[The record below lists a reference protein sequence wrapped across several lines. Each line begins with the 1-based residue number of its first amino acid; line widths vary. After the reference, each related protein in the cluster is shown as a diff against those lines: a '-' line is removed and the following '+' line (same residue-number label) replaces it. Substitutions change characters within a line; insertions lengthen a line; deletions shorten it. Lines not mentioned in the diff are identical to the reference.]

1 MSLGLWIILLFAV
14 TLALLAA
21 ELLIPSHG
29 LLGFLALL
37 SAVGGIVLCYRINFV
52 LGSSVFIGGMVATPF
67 IWAAFIKL
75 WPHTPVGKRMILPRA
90 QPGAPPVESGTVK
103 LGDMGRTMSEL
114 RPIGICD
121 FAGERVEAVSEHG
134 LIQPG
139 TPVRVVALSAGR
151 PTVRAI

>member
-1 MSLGLWIILLFAV
+1 MSLGLWIILLFAL

-52 LGSSVFIGGMVATPF
+52 LGSGVFIGGMVATPF
-67 IWAAFIKL
+67 VWAAFIKL
-75 WPHTPVGKRMILPRA
+75 WPHTPVGRRMILPPVQA
-90 QPGAPPVESGTVK
+90 GTPPAEGSTVHV
-103 LGDMGRTMSEL
+103 GDMGRTISEL
-114 RPIGICD
+114 RPLGMCD

-134 LIQPG
+134 LIDPDCR
-139 TPVRVVALSAGR
+139 VRVVAVSNGR
-151 PTVRAI
+151 PTVRAL